1 MISKFTG
8 VLTPLLTGPYPS
20 YDLLTYEDDT
30 AHDQWYV
37 VLALPF
43 VDKNL
48 IKYTGVNGKI
58 SSQWLMDPVI
68 SYGDIEAMF
77 TFEAPT
83 GDVRVYV
90 PKVSQFKLPGI
101 GTSAKYGISDIE
113 AAVNKLC
120 GVSSPPYKRTNMG
133 IFGEFE
139 SDLMLDTDKE
149 PDYVCDCGGHAL
161 GYKDTDLH
169 GHGQWCKALKVYGGQ
184 KN

>member
-68 SYGDIEAMF
+68 SYGDIEAIF
-77 TFEAPT
+77 TLKAP
-83 GDVRVYV
+83 DRRR
-90 PKVSQFKLPGI
+90 S
-101 GTSAKYGISDIE
+101 S
-113 AAVNKLC
+113 LC
-120 GVSSPPYKRTNMG
+120 S
-133 IFGEFE
+133 E
-139 SDLMLDTDKE
+139 
-149 PDYVCDCGGHAL
+149 
-161 GYKDTDLH
+161 
-169 GHGQWCKALKVYGGQ
+169 GQSVQVAWHRDFRQIRYLRHRGRR
-184 KN
+184 